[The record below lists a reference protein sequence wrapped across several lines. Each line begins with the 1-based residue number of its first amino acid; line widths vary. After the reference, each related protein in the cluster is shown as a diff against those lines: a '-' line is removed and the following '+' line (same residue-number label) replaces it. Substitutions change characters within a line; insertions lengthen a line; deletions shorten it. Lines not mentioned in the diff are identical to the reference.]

1 MSPQVPMKA
10 PVSILLAMTV
20 VTGMVDAVSFLALGR
35 VFTANMT
42 GNVVLLGFALAGAPG
57 LSLSRSSVALV
68 AFLLGA
74 TLGGRVSF
82 DESSWHHWADRAST
96 LEAVLLGVAALT
108 AVGMSSGAVTSQ
120 LRVDAIITSTGVA
133 MGLRNAIVRKL
144 AVPDMTTTV
153 LTLTITGLAA
163 DSTLAG
169 GDNPRWQRRVAAILA
184 MILGAF
190 AGARLG
196 ARSIALA
203 LAVSCAIAAACA
215 AARRYLFS
223 ERRKS

>member
-1 MSPQVPMKA
+1 MAVGISSAAAATQLQ
-10 PVSILLAMTV
+10 I
-20 VTGMVDAVSFLALGR
+20 DAV
-35 VFTANMT
+35 
-42 GNVVLLGFALAGAPG
+42 
-57 LSLSRSSVALV
+57 
-68 AFLLGA
+68 
-74 TLGGRVSF
+74 
-82 DESSWHHWADRAST
+82 
-96 LEAVLLGVAALT
+96 
-108 AVGMSSGAVTSQ
+108 
-120 LRVDAIITSTGVA
+120 ITSTGVA

-163 DSTLAG
+163 DSSLAG

-184 MILGAF
+184 MTLGAF

-196 ARSIALA
+196 ARSIALP
-203 LAVSCAIAAACA
+203 LAVSCAIAARCA

>member
-1 MSPQVPMKA
+1 MSPQVPIKA
-10 PVSILLAMTV
+10 PVSILLAMTA

-42 GNVVLLGFALAGAPG
+42 GNVVLLGFALAGGPG
-57 LSLSRSSVALV
+57 LSISRSSVALI
-68 AFLLGA
+68 AFLSGGV
-74 TLGGRVSF
+74 LGGRVAC
-82 DESSWHHWADRAST
+82 DESSWRHWADRAFT
-96 LEAVLLGVAALT
+96 LEAVLLGVAAVM
-108 AVGMSSGAVTSQ
+108 AVGISSGAPATQ
-120 LRVDAIITSTGVA
+120 LQIDAVITSTGVA

-163 DSTLAG
+163 DSSLAG

-184 MILGAF
+184 MTLGAF

-196 ARSIALA
+196 ARSIALP
-203 LAVSCAIAAACA
+203 LAVSCAIAAMCA